1 MNERIT
7 KSETHAPAPLAHL
20 PGQPYTQAQDAQER
34 PMKGSETE
42 RLAQR
47 GESLTRAEKLL
58 VTVFVTMF
66 ATLGTG
72 GALAFTTL
80 SGQLVDMQGQTSA
93 QLLDM
98 QGQTSAQLLDMQ
110 KQIGALR
117 TEMHEEIGNLS
128 ERMTRVEERLTRVE
142 QRITRVEARMTRVE
156 ERMTRVEQRMTGIES
171 FIRTHHGPPA
181 GP

>member
-1 MNERIT
+1 MR
-7 KSETHAPAPLAHL
+7 
-20 PGQPYTQAQDAQER
+20 
-34 PMKGSETE
+34 GSETE

-47 GESLTRAEKLL
+47 GEPLTRAEKLL

-98 QGQTSAQLLDMQ
+98 Q
-110 KQIGALR
+110 KQIGTLRTEMHEEIGTLR

-128 ERMTRVEERLTRVE
+128 ERMARVEERL
-142 QRITRVEARMTRVE
+142 
-156 ERMTRVEQRMTGIES
+156 TGIES

>member
-7 KSETHAPAPLAHL
+7 KSETHAPAPPADL

-47 GESLTRAEKLL
+47 GEPLTRAEKLL

-98 QGQTSAQLLDMQ
+98 Q

-128 ERMTRVEERLTRVE
+128 ERMARVEERL
-142 QRITRVEARMTRVE
+142 
-156 ERMTRVEQRMTGIES
+156 TGIES

>member
-7 KSETHAPAPLAHL
+7 KPETQAPAPLADL
-20 PGQPYTQAQDAQER
+20 PGQPYTQARDTQER
-34 PMKGSETE
+34 PMPGRETE
-42 RLAQR
+42 RFAGR
-47 GESLTRAEKLL
+47 GEPLTRAEKLL

-98 QGQTSAQLLDMQ
+98 Q

-117 TEMHEEIGNLS
+117 TEMHEQIGNLS
-128 ERMTRVEERLTRVE
+128 ERMARVEERMARVEEQVTRVEERMARVEEQVTRVEERL
-142 QRITRVEARMTRVE
+142 
-156 ERMTRVEQRMTGIES
+156 TGIES

>member
-7 KSETHAPAPLAHL
+7 KPETRAPAPLADV
-20 PGQPYTQAQDAQER
+20 PGQPYTQARDTQER
-34 PMKGSETE
+34 PMPGRETE
-42 RLAQR
+42 RFAGR
-47 GESLTRAEKLL
+47 GEPLTRAEKLL

-80 SGQLVDMQGQTSA
+80 SGQLVDMQR
-93 QLLDM
+93 
-98 QGQTSAQLLDMQ
+98 QTSAQLLDMQ
-110 KQIGALR
+110 KQIG
-117 TEMHEEIGNLS
+117 NLS
-128 ERMTRVEERLTRVE
+128 ERMARVEELVTRVEERVTRVEERVTRVEERL
-142 QRITRVEARMTRVE
+142 
-156 ERMTRVEQRMTGIES
+156 TGIES